1 MATSTVPALIDALVS
16 TFTSELTGLRVSDGM
31 GVTDD
36 PGDYLMVGV
45 EDPDVDGFSSSA
57 EVSQEWANA
66 NYTGRDETGD
76 IKCAAMSWNGDG
88 DITAARTAV
97 YASLGLVET
106 VLRQDPSL
114 DLPDLLWTGF
124 GGSLQL
130 NQIQDENGAVAMV
143 LFSIH
148 FRARI

>member
-1 MATSTVPALIDALVS
+1 MATSTVPALIDALVVE
-16 TFTSELTGLRVSDGM
+16 FTSTLTGLRVSDGM
-31 GVTDD
+31 GATDD

-57 EVSQEWANA
+57 DVTQEWANS
-66 NYTGRDETGD
+66 NYTGRDESGD
-76 IKCAAMSWNGDG
+76 IKCAALSWNGDG

-97 YASLGLVET
+97 YASLGQVET
-106 VLRQDPSL
+106 VLRQNPSL
-114 DLPDLLWTGF
+114 SLPDVLWTGF

-130 NQIQDENGAVAMV
+130 NQIQDGAGAVAMV